1 MKLSLPQLVALAQR
15 HGFPNP
21 QLAAAVAMAES
32 RVRGSNPPLAD
43 TNALND
49 TSAQTVFPPGQG
61 PERSLGLWQINVL
74 PGANPQYVEWN
85 LTDPDVN
92 AQAALRVSGSGK
104 NWTPWSTYTSG
115 AYKRYYPTAP
125 MLAETIIVPRR
136 TPTTP
141 VVLAMVA
148 AAALA
153 TAAGCVAYLER
164 QRLRI

>member
-49 TSAQTVFPPGQG
+49 TIGRTDLPPGTK
-61 PERSLGLWQINVL
+61 PERSIGLWQINV
-74 PGANPQYVEWN
+74 ASDASPQLASWN

-92 AQAALRVSGSGK
+92 AQAAFQISSGGK
-104 NWTPWSTYTSG
+104 TWGPWSTYVHG
-115 AYKRYYPTAP
+115 YYKAYYPAAP
-125 MLAETIIVPRR
+125 MPAETIVVPRR
-136 TPTTP
+136 APTTQ
-141 VVLAMVA
+141 VVLAVVA

-153 TAAGCVAYLER
+153 TAAGYVAYLER